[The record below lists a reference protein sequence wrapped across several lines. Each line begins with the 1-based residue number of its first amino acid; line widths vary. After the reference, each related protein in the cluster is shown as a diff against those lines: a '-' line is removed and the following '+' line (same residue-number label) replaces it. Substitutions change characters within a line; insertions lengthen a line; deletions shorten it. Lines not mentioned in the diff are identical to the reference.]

1 MITSFPPIAGSTSAA
16 SNAPWYVQVARGLVP
31 GCSSVNIFG
40 YNSAMGTTACLV
52 WELGNVPTQYVYPTA
67 AVQLSIVSSSA
78 SDTSAKS
85 ILIVGLDSSYNVIS
99 ETKTLNGTSAVTTV
113 NSYFRVNSV
122 IMTNSVNTGAIT
134 VTSSSPS
141 ASNVV
146 AKIDAGIGKNQAA
159 LYTVPAG
166 YTLYGNRFSGFS
178 SEAGGGNNYSLW
190 IAKSSNAVTGQSFTI
205 AQSPYANN
213 YLIQRTTPFTFA
225 EKTDIQWQGLNG
237 TGSHPLGVNVEGVL
251 ISNTAS

>member
-1 MITSFPPIAGSTSAA
+1 MITSFPPVAGSSSSLA
-16 SNAPWYVQVARGLVP
+16 SAPWYLQVARGLVP

-85 ILIVGLDSSYNVIS
+85 VLIIGLDSSYAPIS

-113 NSYFRVNSV
+113 KSYLRVNSV
-122 IMTNSVNTGAIT
+122 IMTNSANTGDIT

-141 ASNVV
+141 AGNVV
-146 AKIDAGIGKNQAA
+146 AKINAGIGKNQAA
-159 LYTVPAG
+159 LYSVAAG
-166 YTLYGNRFSGFS
+166 YTLYGNRFTGFS
-178 SEAGGGNNYSLW
+178 SEAGGGNNYSTW

-205 AQSPYANN
+205 AQSPYANT
-213 YLIQRTTPFTFA
+213 YVIERTTPFTFA
-225 EKTDIQWQGLNG
+225 EKTDIQWQGQAG

-251 ISNTAS
+251 ISNTAT

>member
-1 MITSFPPIAGSTSAA
+1 MITSFPPVAGSTSAA

-31 GCSSVNIFG
+31 GCSVVNIFG
-40 YNSAMGTTACLV
+40 YNASMTTTACLV

-67 AVQLSIVSSSA
+67 AAQLSIVSSSA

-85 ILIVGLDSSYNVIS
+85 VLIIGLDASYNLIS

-113 NSYFRVNSV
+113 NSYLRVNSV

-159 LYTVPAG
+159 LYTVAAG

-178 SEAGGGNNYSLW
+178 AVSGSQYAQW
-190 IAKSSNAVTGQSFTI
+190 IAKSSNATTGQSFTV
-205 AQSPYANN
+205 AQSPYLST
-213 YLIQRTTPFTFA
+213 YVIQRTAPFTFT
-225 EKTDIQWQGLNG
+225 EKTDIQWQGQASTG
-237 TGSHPLGVNVEGVL
+237 THPIGVNVEGVL
-251 ISNTAS
+251 ISNTAV